1 MSNANSKD
9 KRFAGHKCKECARYR
24 IPDSGCPHY
33 DSFLEY
39 VGGKPLMDDNCAA
52 CSDFYPKCS
61 ADGES
66 GKISQAGRMVS
77 LTFEH
82 AELFHDDSRNCYA
95 WVTHSEAASIHSIRS
110 RGFKVWLSRL
120 LWQATKK
127 APGSEAL
134 NSAVNVLESKALFEG
149 EQYRLYNRV
158 APDPDG
164 DGIWI
169 DMCNDKW
176 QAIHVTGEGW
186 QIVDK
191 PPILF
196 RRYSHQQ
203 PLVNPVRG
211 GDAKLFLKFVNLAE
225 DNQDNGLLLI
235 VEIIHF
241 LIPEIPHV
249 ILVLYGVQG
258 SAKTTLSKLIQSLI
272 DPSSVEVLSI
282 PRNERELVQQL
293 SHHWGAF
300 YDNVG
305 SLPWWVSDVLCRAAT
320 GGGFTKREL
329 YTDDDD
335 VIYNFQRC
343 IGLNSIN
350 IAAQR
355 PDLLDRCL
363 MVGLKHIPKNKRKT
377 EKTLWQEFNK
387 VKGDILGGFLD
398 ALSKAIKI
406 HPAVKLDQLHRMADF
421 VKWGCAISEALGVDK
436 KKFLAAYDVNVELHT
451 EEAARSSPVA
461 EVILKFIGGKLTWE
475 GSPSELY
482 SKLSEEAKEMG
493 VSTRQKA
500 WPKAPNTL
508 IRHINELVPALAQ
521 LGYEVVET
529 RKDKARNITI
539 NTVTTV
545 MTEKVHE
552 NDGKKDDDTKSN
564 DDTKPSS
571 GGIPSSESDGK
582 TPSNDDNDGND
593 DTLHTFSGG
602 SGREEVAEFDLNSSV
617 TESNVLGWLR
627 LNWKGGT
634 EPEFDELLKSQG
646 YAAEQAS
653 QLRQKWLNQGLLRH
667 HSGSLVLTGG
677 EVEKDPPVAVITK
690 VRHIPPGEPCELCH
704 NNASE
709 WQIAEDN
716 DNTRMCNGCFNR
728 LRANGQKFTFLEGGE
743 AESEKLRRTGYE

>member
-1 MSNANSKD
+1 VLSNPSKD
-9 KRFAGHKCKECARYR
+9 KRYLEHKCGECAKFKV
-24 IPDSGCPHY
+24 PGANCPNYEHFFEFV
-33 DSFLEY
+33 D
-39 VGGKPLMDDNCAA
+39 GRPMMDGECTA

-95 WVTHSEAASIHSIRS
+95 RVTHSEAASIHSIRS
-110 RGFKVWLSRL
+110 RDFRIRLSRL
-120 LWQATKK
+120 LWKDMKK
-127 APGSEAL
+127 APSSEAI
-134 NSAVNVLESKALFEG
+134 NSAINVLESTALFEG
-149 EQYRLYNRV
+149 KQYTLHNRV

-164 DGIWI
+164 NGVWI

-176 QAIHVTGEGW
+176 QAIHVTADGW
-186 QIVDK
+186 QIVDN

-203 PLVNPVRG
+203 PLVAPVRG
-211 GDAKLFLKFVNLAE
+211 GDPKLFLKFVNLAE
-225 DNQDNGLLLI
+225 DNGDNRVLLL

-249 ILVLYGVQG
+249 ILDLYGPQG
-258 SAKTTLSKLIQSLI
+258 STKTTLFKLIRSLI

-282 PRNERELVQQL
+282 PRDERELVQQL
-293 SHHWGAF
+293 SHHWCAF

-305 SLPWWVSDVLCRAAT
+305 SLRWWVSDALCRAAT

-335 VIYNFQRC
+335 VVYNYRRC

-363 MVGLKHIPKNKRKT
+363 LIGLKHIPNDKRKT
-377 EKTLWQEFNK
+377 EETLWQEFDR
-387 VKGDILGGFLD
+387 VKGEILGGFLD

-406 HPAVKLDQLHRMADF
+406 YPTIKLDELHRMADF
-421 VKWGCAISEALGVDK
+421 VKWGCAISEALGIDQ
-436 KKFLAAYDVNVELHT
+436 KKFLAAYDANVELHT

-461 EVILKFIGGKLTWE
+461 EVVLKFMDGKLLWE

-482 SKLSEEAKEMG
+482 GKLLETAKEMG
-493 VSTRQKA
+493 VSTRQKS

-508 IRHINELVPALAQ
+508 IRRINELVPALAQ
-521 LGYEVVET
+521 FGYEVVET
-529 RKDKARNITI
+529 RKNKTRIIRI

-545 MTEKVHE
+545 TPEKVHE
-552 NDGKKDDDTKSN
+552 NDGNPSDDTS
-564 DDTKPSS
+564 DGTEGRVPS
-571 GGIPSSESDGK
+571 PKNDGK
-582 TPSNDDNDGND
+582 TRSSDNGDDSD
-593 DTLHTFSGG
+593 DILHTSSG
-602 SGREEVAEFDLNSSV
+602 SSEFDLNSSV
-617 TESNVLGWLR
+617 TEDNVLGWLR

-634 EPEFDELLKSQG
+634 QAEFDELLKSQG
-646 YAAEQAS
+646 YNTEQAA
-653 QLRQKWLNQGLLRH
+653 QLRQKWLNQGLLRQ
-667 HSGSLVLTGG
+667 HSGSLVWIDGEDEKRPMQQLGSREMLELLHNELPGG
-677 EVEKDPPVAVITK
+677 REFSEQQFLGFV
-690 VRHIPPGEPCELCH
+690 VRHGWSREQHDTLFQKLVDEGSIMRTPG
-704 NNASE
+704 
-709 WQIAEDN
+709 
-716 DNTRMCNGCFNR
+716 
-728 LRANGQKFTFLEGGE
+728 GGYIW
-743 AESEKLRRTGYE
+743 A

>member
-1 MSNANSKD
+1 MMD
-9 KRFAGHKCKECARYR
+9 GECT
-24 IPDSGCPHY
+24 
-33 DSFLEY
+33 
-39 VGGKPLMDDNCAA
+39 A
-52 CSDFYPKCS
+52 CSEFYLKFS
-61 ADGES
+61 TSGES
-66 GKISQAGRMVS
+66 ERISQADRVVS
-77 LTFEH
+77 LALERS
-82 AELFHDDSRNCYA
+82 ELFHDDSGNYYA
-95 WVTHSEAASIHSIRS
+95 RVTHSEAVSVHRIRS
-110 RGFKVWLSRL
+110 RDFRIWLSRL
-120 LWQATKK
+120 LWKDMKK
-127 APGSEAL
+127 APSSEAI
-134 NSAVNVLESKALFEG
+134 NSAINVLESTALFEG
-149 EQYRLYNRV
+149 KQYTLHNRV

-164 DGIWI
+164 NGVWI
-169 DMCNDKW
+169 DICNDKW
-176 QAIHVTGEGW
+176 QAIHVTADGW
-186 QIVDK
+186 QIVDN

-203 PLVNPVRG
+203 PLVAPVRG
-211 GDAKLFLKFVNLAE
+211 GDPKLFLKFVNLAE
-225 DNQDNGLLLI
+225 DNGDNWVLLL

-249 ILVLYGVQG
+249 ILDLYGPQG
-258 SAKTTLSKLIQSLI
+258 STKTTLFKLIRSLI

-282 PRNERELVQQL
+282 PRDERELVQQL
-293 SHHWGAF
+293 SHHWCAF

-305 SLPWWVSDVLCRAAT
+305 SLRWWISDALCRAAT
-320 GGGFTKREL
+320 GGGFKKREL
-329 YTDDDD
+329 YSDDED
-335 VIYNFQRC
+335 VIYNFHRC

-363 MVGLKHIPKNKRKT
+363 LIGLKHISKDRRKT

-387 VKGDILGGFLD
+387 AKGEILGGFLD
-398 ALSKAIKI
+398 VLSRAIKI
-406 HPAVKLDQLHRMADF
+406 YPTIKLHDLHRMADF
-421 VKWGCAISEALGVDK
+421 VKWGCAISEALGINK

-451 EEAARSSPVA
+451 EEAALSSPVA

-529 RKDKARNITI
+529 RKDNARNITI

-545 MTEKVHE
+545 MPEKVHE

-571 GGIPSSESDGK
+571 GGISSSESDGK
-582 TPSNDDNDGND
+582 TPSNDDNDGNDGND

-627 LNWKGGT
+627 LDWKGGT

-677 EVEKDPPVAVITK
+677 EVEKGPPVAVITK
-690 VRHIPPGEPCELCH
+690 VRHVPPGEPCELCH

-709 WQIAEDN
+709 WQIAEDK
-716 DNTRMCNGCFNR
+716 DHTRMCNGCFNR
-728 LRANGQKFTFLEGGE
+728 LRANGQQFTFLEGGE

>member
-1 MSNANSKD
+1 MLSDPSKD
-9 KRFAGHKCKECARYR
+9 KRYLEHKCGECAKFKV
-24 IPDSGCPHY
+24 PGANCPNYEHFFEFV
-33 DSFLEY
+33 D
-39 VGGKPLMDDNCAA
+39 GRPMMDGECTA

-95 WVTHSEAASIHSIRS
+95 RVTHSEAASIHSIRS
-110 RGFKVWLSRL
+110 RDFRIRLSRL
-120 LWQATKK
+120 LWKDMKK
-127 APGSEAL
+127 APSSEAI
-134 NSAVNVLESKALFEG
+134 NSAINVLESTALFEG
-149 EQYRLYNRV
+149 KQYTLHNRV

-164 DGIWI
+164 NGVWI
-169 DMCNDKW
+169 DICNDKW
-176 QAIHVTGEGW
+176 QAIHVTADGW
-186 QIVDK
+186 QIVDN

-203 PLVNPVRG
+203 PLVVPVRG
-211 GDAKLFLKFVNLAE
+211 GDPKLFLKFVNLAE
-225 DNQDNGLLLI
+225 DNGDNRVLLL

-249 ILVLYGVQG
+249 ILDLYGPQG
-258 SAKTTLSKLIQSLI
+258 STKTTLFKLIRSLI

-282 PRNERELVQQL
+282 PRDERELVQQL
-293 SHHWGAF
+293 SHHWCAF

-305 SLPWWVSDVLCRAAT
+305 SLRWWASDALCRAAT

-335 VIYNFQRC
+335 VVYNYRRC

-363 MVGLKHIPKNKRKT
+363 LIGLKHIPNDKRKT
-377 EKTLWQEFNK
+377 EETLWQEFDR
-387 VKGDILGGFLD
+387 VKGEILGGFLD

-406 HPAVKLDQLHRMADF
+406 YPTIKLDELHRMADF
-421 VKWGCAISEALGVDK
+421 VKWGCAISEALGIDQ
-436 KKFLAAYDVNVELHT
+436 KKFLAAYDANVELHT

-461 EVILKFIGGKLTWE
+461 EVVLKFMDGKLLWE

-482 SKLSEEAKEMG
+482 GKLLETTKEMG
-493 VSTRQKA
+493 VSTRQKS

-508 IRHINELVPALAQ
+508 IRRINELVPALAQ
-521 LGYEVVET
+521 FGYEIVET
-529 RKDKARNITI
+529 RKNKTRIIRI

-545 MTEKVHE
+545 TPEKVHE
-552 NDGKKDDDTKSN
+552 NDGKPSDDTS
-564 DDTKPSS
+564 DDTEGRVPSPKNDGKTRSSDNGDDSDDILHISS
-571 GGIPSSESDGK
+571 GGS
-582 TPSNDDNDGND
+582 
-593 DTLHTFSGG
+593 
-602 SGREEVAEFDLNSSV
+602 EFDLNSSV
-617 TESNVLGWLR
+617 TEDNVLGWLR

-646 YAAEQAS
+646 YNTEQAA
-653 QLRQKWLNQGLLRH
+653 QLRQKWLNQGLLRQ
-667 HSGSLVLTGG
+667 HSGSLVWIDGEDEKRPMQQLGSREMLELLHNELPGG
-677 EVEKDPPVAVITK
+677 REFSEQQFLGSV
-690 VRHIPPGEPCELCH
+690 VRHGWSREQHDTLFQKLVDEGSIMRTPG
-704 NNASE
+704 
-709 WQIAEDN
+709 
-716 DNTRMCNGCFNR
+716 
-728 LRANGQKFTFLEGGE
+728 GGYIW
-743 AESEKLRRTGYE
+743 A

>member
-1 MSNANSKD
+1 LE
-9 KRFAGHKCKECARYR
+9 HKCGECAKFKV
-24 IPDSGCPHY
+24 PGANCPNYEHFFEFV
-33 DSFLEY
+33 D
-39 VGGKPLMDDNCAA
+39 GRPMMDGECTA

-95 WVTHSEAASIHSIRS
+95 RVTHSEAASIHSIRS
-110 RGFKVWLSRL
+110 RDFRIRLSRL
-120 LWQATKK
+120 LWKDMKK
-127 APGSEAL
+127 APSSEAI
-134 NSAVNVLESKALFEG
+134 NSAINVLESTALFEG
-149 EQYRLYNRV
+149 KQYTLHNRV

-164 DGIWI
+164 NGVWI

-176 QAIHVTGEGW
+176 QAIHVTADGW
-186 QIVDK
+186 QIVDN

-203 PLVNPVRG
+203 PLVAPVRG
-211 GDAKLFLKFVNLAE
+211 GDPKLFLKFVNLAE
-225 DNQDNGLLLI
+225 DNGDNRVLLL

-249 ILVLYGVQG
+249 ILDLYGPQG
-258 SAKTTLSKLIQSLI
+258 STKTTLFKLIRSLI

-282 PRNERELVQQL
+282 PRDERELVQQL
-293 SHHWGAF
+293 SHHWCAF

-305 SLPWWVSDVLCRAAT
+305 SLRWWVSDALCRAAT

-335 VIYNFQRC
+335 VVYNYRRC

-363 MVGLKHIPKNKRKT
+363 LIGLKHIPNDKRKT
-377 EKTLWQEFNK
+377 EETLWQEFDR
-387 VKGDILGGFLD
+387 VKGEILGGFLD

-406 HPAVKLDQLHRMADF
+406 YPTIKLDELHRMADF
-421 VKWGCAISEALGVDK
+421 VKWGCAISEALGIDQ
-436 KKFLAAYDVNVELHT
+436 KKFLAAYDANVELHT

-461 EVILKFIGGKLTWE
+461 EVVLKFMDGKLLWE

-482 SKLSEEAKEMG
+482 GKLLETAKEMG
-493 VSTRQKA
+493 VSTRQKS

-508 IRHINELVPALAQ
+508 IRRINELVPALAQ
-521 LGYEVVET
+521 FGYEVVET
-529 RKDKARNITI
+529 RKNKTRIIRI

-545 MTEKVHE
+545 TPEKVHE
-552 NDGKKDDDTKSN
+552 NDGNPSDDTS
-564 DDTKPSS
+564 DGTEGRVPS
-571 GGIPSSESDGK
+571 PKNDGK
-582 TPSNDDNDGND
+582 TRSSDNGDDSD
-593 DTLHTFSGG
+593 DILHTSSG
-602 SGREEVAEFDLNSSV
+602 SSEFDLNSSV
-617 TESNVLGWLR
+617 TEDNVLGWLR

-634 EPEFDELLKSQG
+634 QAEFDELLKSQG
-646 YAAEQAS
+646 YNTEQAA
-653 QLRQKWLNQGLLRH
+653 QLRQKWLNQGLLRQ
-667 HSGSLVLTGG
+667 HSGSLVWIDGEDEKRPMQQLGSREMLELLHNELPGG
-677 EVEKDPPVAVITK
+677 REFSEQQFLGFV
-690 VRHIPPGEPCELCH
+690 VRHGWSREQHDTLFQKLVDEGSIMRTPG
-704 NNASE
+704 
-709 WQIAEDN
+709 
-716 DNTRMCNGCFNR
+716 
-728 LRANGQKFTFLEGGE
+728 GGYIW
-743 AESEKLRRTGYE
+743 A

>member
-1 MSNANSKD
+1 LSDPSKD
-9 KRFAGHKCKECARYR
+9 KRYLEHKCGECAKFKV
-24 IPDSGCPHY
+24 PGANCPNYEHFFEFV
-33 DSFLEY
+33 D
-39 VGGKPLMDDNCAA
+39 GRPMMDGECTA

-95 WVTHSEAASIHSIRS
+95 RVTHSEAASIHSIRS
-110 RGFKVWLSRL
+110 RDFRIRLSRL
-120 LWQATKK
+120 LWKDMKK
-127 APGSEAL
+127 APSSEAI
-134 NSAVNVLESKALFEG
+134 NSAINVLESTALFEG
-149 EQYRLYNRV
+149 KQYTLHNRV

-164 DGIWI
+164 NGVWI
-169 DMCNDKW
+169 DICNDKW
-176 QAIHVTGEGW
+176 QAIHVTADGW
-186 QIVDK
+186 QIVDN

-203 PLVNPVRG
+203 PLVVPVRG
-211 GDAKLFLKFVNLAE
+211 GDPKLFLKFVNLAE
-225 DNQDNGLLLI
+225 DNGDNRVLLL

-249 ILVLYGVQG
+249 ILDLYGPQG
-258 SAKTTLSKLIQSLI
+258 STKTTLFKLIRSLI

-282 PRNERELVQQL
+282 PRDERELVQQL
-293 SHHWGAF
+293 SHHWCAF

-305 SLPWWVSDVLCRAAT
+305 SLRWWASDALCRAAT

-335 VIYNFQRC
+335 VVYNYRRC

-363 MVGLKHIPKNKRKT
+363 LIGLKHIPNDKRKT
-377 EKTLWQEFNK
+377 EETLWQEFDR
-387 VKGDILGGFLD
+387 VKGEILGGFLD

-406 HPAVKLDQLHRMADF
+406 YPTIKLDELHRMADF
-421 VKWGCAISEALGVDK
+421 VKWGCAISEALGIDQ
-436 KKFLAAYDVNVELHT
+436 KKFLAAYDANVELHT

-461 EVILKFIGGKLTWE
+461 EVVLKFMDGKLLWE

-482 SKLSEEAKEMG
+482 GKLLETTKEMG
-493 VSTRQKA
+493 VSTRQKS

-508 IRHINELVPALAQ
+508 IRRINELVPALAQ
-521 LGYEVVET
+521 FGYEIVET
-529 RKDKARNITI
+529 RKNKTRIIRI

-545 MTEKVHE
+545 TPEKVHE
-552 NDGKKDDDTKSN
+552 NDGKPSDDTS
-564 DDTKPSS
+564 DDTEGRVPSPKNDGKTRSSDNGDDSDDILHISS
-571 GGIPSSESDGK
+571 GGS
-582 TPSNDDNDGND
+582 
-593 DTLHTFSGG
+593 
-602 SGREEVAEFDLNSSV
+602 EFDLNSSV
-617 TESNVLGWLR
+617 TEDNVLGWLR

-646 YAAEQAS
+646 YNTEQAA
-653 QLRQKWLNQGLLRH
+653 QLRQKWLNQGLLRQ
-667 HSGSLVLTGG
+667 HSGSLVWIDGEDEKRPMQQLGSREMLELLHNELPGG
-677 EVEKDPPVAVITK
+677 REFSEQQFLGSV
-690 VRHIPPGEPCELCH
+690 VRHGWSREQHDTLFQKLVDEGSIMRTPG
-704 NNASE
+704 
-709 WQIAEDN
+709 
-716 DNTRMCNGCFNR
+716 
-728 LRANGQKFTFLEGGE
+728 GGYIW
-743 AESEKLRRTGYE
+743 A